1 MTNKHTLV
9 LKLRRH
15 SSRPWGIRIAGGADL
30 GTPIIVTR
38 SENEELQKGDVI
50 KKIDDYDGRDVRHVD
65 AQNLLQNSES
75 VKLVVERS
83 EPINDSTMRNYITN
97 NKTEQSSIVESIN
110 ASEWTPLK
118 HLTIKSQPK
127 ILPKSPVPPL
137 ISPPREYK
145 TYSPD
150 HFEPAHEHLD
160 EVREERF
167 YLSQF
172 ACKSNR

>member
-1 MTNKHTLV
+1 MFQ
-9 LKLRRH
+9 
-15 SSRPWGIRIAGGADL
+15 
-30 GTPIIVTR
+30 

-83 EPINDSTMRNYITN
+83 EPINDSTMRNYISN

-118 HLTIKSQPK
+118 HLSDLINYHN
-127 ILPKSPVPPL
+127 L
-137 ISPPREYK
+137 ISLIAQLL
-145 TYSPD
+145 
-150 HFEPAHEHLD
+150 FELI
-160 EVREERF
+160 
-167 YLSQF
+167 
-172 ACKSNR
+172 